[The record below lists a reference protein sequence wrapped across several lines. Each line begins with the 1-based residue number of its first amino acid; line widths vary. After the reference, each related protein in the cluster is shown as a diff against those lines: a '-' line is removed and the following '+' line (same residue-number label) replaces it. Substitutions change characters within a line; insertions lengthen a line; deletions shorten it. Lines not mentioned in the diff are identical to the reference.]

1 MKKSFICSGPDL
13 ACFCYSGAKRSSYA
27 AELVYARQKVVTIAK
42 AFRLQAIDM
51 VHIDYKGE
59 ILLLTDR
66 LIQVLRDRQMLQ
78 SWCMLDRRLSQ

>member
-1 MKKSFICSGPDL
+1 M
-13 ACFCYSGAKRSSYA
+13 
-27 AELVYARQKVVTIAK
+27 YARQKVVTIAK

-66 LIQVLRDRQMLQ
+66 LIQVLRDRKMLQ
-78 SWCMLDRRLSQ
+78 SWCTLDRRYMVNPFKNLLQNQKADDLGM

>member
-1 MKKSFICSGPDL
+1 M
-13 ACFCYSGAKRSSYA
+13 
-27 AELVYARQKVVTIAK
+27 YARQKVVTIAK
-42 AFRLQAIDM
+42 AFPLQAIDM

-78 SWCMLDRRLSQ
+78 SWCMIDRRLSQ

>member
-1 MKKSFICSGPDL
+1 
-13 ACFCYSGAKRSSYA
+13 
-27 AELVYARQKVVTIAK
+27 
-42 AFRLQAIDM
+42 M

-59 ILLLTDR
+59 ILFLTDR